1 MRPRRSPPIVT
12 LGTFLVVACA
22 ADTPTAP
29 AVPADGPPQ
38 PPIASASAVA
48 SVRIAVL
55 DATTRLVPAL
65 GGGDA
70 ARAVETALSRL
81 TAALSAH
88 DTRALADRLE
98 DAAAALAAA
107 EAAADPVGPAV
118 PELSAIR
125 LALDAARAALGAAR
139 RGEW

>member
-1 MRPRRSPPIVT
+1 M
-12 LGTFLVVACA
+12 
-22 ADTPTAP
+22 
-29 AVPADGPPQ
+29 PADGPPE
-38 PPIASASAVA
+38 PPVATTSAVA
-48 SVRIAVL
+48 SVRIAVQ

-70 ARAVETALSRL
+70 ARAVETASSGL
-81 TAALSAH
+81 TAALSAP